1 MELEDLVVTEKNLF
15 VIQLQETRYSMFIYT
30 VQAIIQYII

>member
-15 VIQLQETRYSMFIYT
+15 VIQLQETRYSVFIYT
-30 VQAIIQYII
+30 VQAIIQNII

>member
-15 VIQLQETRYSMFIYT
+15 VIQLQETRYSVFIYT